1 MMGLMGEQGADLD
14 CVMQVRAALA
24 FHASCIIFLFF
35 LTTTMSMGIR
45 GRRRRSVLASIGGL
59 RGESLALETKRKCGV
74 IWGA

>member
-35 LTTTMSMGIR
+35 LTTTMSMRIR
-45 GRRRRSVLASIGGL
+45 GRRSVLASIGGL